1 VSKLHDYVRHLCRE
15 QGLAI
20 PSWKAVRARVGQI
33 DRLKLVSRRDGGKAA
48 RDRLKPVALEYRADH
63 ALHIVQ
69 IDHTLVDLFVVD
81 TVHRL
86 PIQRPWLTLAIDVAS
101 RMVVGFYLSLEAPSS
116 ASVALAIYH
125 SVTPKTEWMKARGI
139 ELDWPV
145 SGLPDVIHVDNAR
158 EFRARALARGAA
170 EYGISLVHRPV
181 ATPHYGGHI
190 ERLIGTMMGA
200 IHMLPG
206 TTFSSVAERGDYDP
220 ARHALMTLDEL
231 ERWLAL
237 EIVGHY
243 HNEVHAS
250 LRMPPNAAWREALD
264 RRRVPFRH
272 PDPHDELRFLHD
284 FLPFEER
291 SIRRDGL
298 HLFGLRYWD
307 DILSPWAG
315 RLDRRLRVKYDP
327 RDLSC
332 VFVEGPD
339 GVHWPVRF
347 ADLRRPRIT
356 LGEHRL
362 AMAALRQRGVRL
374 TDEQLI
380 FDTVEAQR
388 ALLETAASATR
399 SARRQLERGA
409 RSLAAGDQRV
419 AANVTEVSSEGAS
432 ESLPVLAVEEWS

>member
-1 VSKLHDYVRHLCRE
+1 
-15 QGLAI
+15 
-20 PSWKAVRARVGQI
+20 
-33 DRLKLVSRRDGGKAA
+33 
-48 RDRLKPVALEYRADH
+48 
-63 ALHIVQ
+63 
-69 IDHTLVDLFVVD
+69 
-81 TVHRL
+81 
-86 PIQRPWLTLAIDVAS
+86 
-101 RMVVGFYLSLEAPSS
+101 
-116 ASVALAIYH
+116 
-125 SVTPKTEWMKARGI
+125 
-139 ELDWPV
+139 
-145 SGLPDVIHVDNAR
+145 
-158 EFRARALARGAA
+158 
-170 EYGISLVHRPV
+170 
-181 ATPHYGGHI
+181 
-190 ERLIGTMMGA
+190 
-200 IHMLPG
+200 
-206 TTFSSVAERGDYDP
+206 
-220 ARHALMTLDEL
+220 
-231 ERWLAL
+231 
-237 EIVGHY
+237 
-243 HNEVHAS
+243 
-250 LRMPPNAAWREALD
+250 MPPGGRPSTAAACLSGTRT
-264 RRRVPFRH
+264 RMMSCGFSTISCPS
-272 PDPHDELRFLHD
+272 
-284 FLPFEER
+284 R
-291 SIRRDGL
+291 SAASAGTL

-432 ESLPVLAVEEWS
+432 ESLPVLAVKEWS